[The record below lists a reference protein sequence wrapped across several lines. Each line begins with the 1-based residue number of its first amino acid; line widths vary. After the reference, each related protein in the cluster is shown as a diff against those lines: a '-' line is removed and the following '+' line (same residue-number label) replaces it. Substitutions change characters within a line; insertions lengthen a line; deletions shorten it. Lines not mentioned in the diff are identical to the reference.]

1 MNIATLRRAT
11 LASLAVLTLTVTVTT
26 PARAAAV
33 PSADRLAAGVTTG
46 ALLDH
51 LRALQSVAD
60 RSGGDRGY
68 DGVGFTRS
76 VDYVEGRLRA
86 AGYRVTRQTVPYTDF
101 AVSTETLTA
110 GGAPVPVLMTRFTPS
125 TPAQG
130 LTAPVAALP
139 AGSTGCAAGDYLGVT
154 GRIVVLPRAAC
165 GYTAQQ
171 QAAAAAGAAAVLIY
185 YPTPKP
191 DNNYRFLAY
200 TPDDFTIPMASVS
213 QRDGENLIKRSTA
226 GLRVHLTL
234 RGAGTPRTTTNLFAE
249 TSGGDPDNVVMAG
262 GHLDAVTEGPGIN
275 DNGSTSA
282 ATLQT
287 ALALAPYQAQV
298 TNKVRFAWWGAEELV
313 DVGSAY
319 YVTHLSDAERARIAL
334 LLNGELLGSPN
345 SGRFVWDQGS
355 GGSHVIADLFA
366 GYLDRQKLRYQRT
379 SPDSV
384 GSDHLEFL
392 PVGIPVGGIDGGNL
406 GLKTPE
412 QQALFG
418 GRAGQMFDPCYHQPC
433 DRVENLDTSA
443 LTTNARA
450 MAWVLAR
457 LATSADDVRA
467 VRTAPA
473 S

>member
-1 MNIATLRRAT
+1 MTISALRRAT
-11 LASLAVLTLTVTVTT
+11 LASLAALVLALAATL

-33 PSADRLAAGVTTG
+33 PSADRIAAGVTTG

-76 VDYVEGRLRA
+76 VSYVEGRLRT

-110 GGAPVPVLMTRFTPS
+110 GGTTMPVLMTRFTPS
-125 TPAQG
+125 TPAAG
-130 LTAPVAALP
+130 LDAPVVALP
-139 AGSTGCAAGDYLGVT
+139 AGSTGCAAADYTAVS
-154 GRIVVLPRAAC
+154 GRIVVLARAAC

-171 QAAAAAGAAAVLIY
+171 QAAAAAGATALLIY

-191 DNNYRFLAY
+191 DNNYRFIAY
-200 TPDDFTIPMASVS
+200 TPADFTIPMASVS
-213 QRDGENLIKRSTA
+213 QRDGEALVKRSAA
-226 GLRVHLTL
+226 GLRAHLTL
-234 RGAGTPRTTTNLFAE
+234 RGADTPRTTTNLFAE
-249 TSGGDPDNVVMAG
+249 TSGGDPNNVVMAG

-282 ATLQT
+282 AVLQT

-345 SGRFVWDQGS
+345 FGRFVWDPGS
-355 GGSHVIADLFA
+355 GGSHVIANLFA
-366 GYLDRQKLRYQRT
+366 GYLDGQHLPYQRT

-384 GSDHLEFL
+384 GSDHLEFI
-392 PVGIPVGGIDGGNL
+392 PAGIPVGGLDGGNL
-406 GLKTPE
+406 GVKTPE
-412 QQALFG
+412 QQTLFG

-433 DRVENLDTSA
+433 DRVENLNPSA

-450 MAWVLAR
+450 LAWVLAR
-457 LATSADDVRA
+457 LATSAADVQAVRA
-467 VRTAPA
+467 A